1 MLHQFSCVRVFPR
14 RCHHT
19 NYYVMPN
26 STTFED
32 FLEQVFWCTMCVVEV
47 PVLVLKLG
55 FTVLAC
61 RRAAMAVV
69 EPYNT
74 VLHADSVLEHTDA
87 TVMADHKVT
96 SSLLVQTN
104 VQPYAPYWYTMGCE
118 DGRISKVIVSGTFV
132 GESNVNIR
140 RDALHAEESFV
151 VRVGEG
157 PWQELSWRTAV
168 VDNASTFVSSPGVTI
183 TGVITTLPREFGHRV
198 RIIHLFEPPDRA
210 VHLLINGTSSKQ
222 QNAARGRHRSDCPWP
237 TSPCLPL
244 STTP

>member
-1 MLHQFSCVRVFPR
+1 
-14 RCHHT
+14 
-19 NYYVMPN
+19 
-26 STTFED
+26 
-32 FLEQVFWCTMCVVEV
+32 
-47 PVLVLKLG
+47 
-55 FTVLAC
+55 
-61 RRAAMAVV
+61 MAVV

-74 VLHADSVLEHTDA
+74 FLHVDSVLEHTEA
-87 TVMADHKVT
+87 TAMADHKVT

-140 RDALHAEESFV
+140 RGALHAEESFV

-168 VDNASTFVSSPGVTI
+168 VDNASTFVSSLCVTI
-183 TGVITTLPREFGHRV
+183 TGVITALPREFGHRAC
-198 RIIHLFEPPDRA
+198 IIHLFEPPDRA
-210 VHLLINGTSSKQ
+210 VHILINGTSSKQ
-222 QNAARGRHRSDCPWP
+222 QNAARGRHRSVCPWP